1 MQLVN
6 LKSLSLPLCLPQFYM
21 NKAECVQLFLGNQLV
36 NLKTLAL
43 PLSSTIHMNET
54 EMRAAISGKRSL
66 CFARWKSLHK
76 NLHLPLRT

>member
-1 MQLVN
+1 
-6 LKSLSLPLCLPQFYM
+6 M